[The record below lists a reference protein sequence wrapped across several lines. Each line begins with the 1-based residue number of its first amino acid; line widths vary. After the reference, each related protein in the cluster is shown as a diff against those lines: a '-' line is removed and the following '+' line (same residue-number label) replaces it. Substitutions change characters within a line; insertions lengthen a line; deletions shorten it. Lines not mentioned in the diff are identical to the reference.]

1 MALNLIPDVSFA
13 TNRIAKYAANPK
25 LNYLPIIL
33 NEKMIEVEGLD
44 DAAFNQICN
53 LLSSKNLFPYTFQ
66 NPEDTFTCIYKVH
79 IGKIE
84 KFKNYKPIF
93 NETHSAVKYPNN
105 RLR

>member
-1 MALNLIPDVSFA
+1 MNTLNS
-13 TNRIAKYAANPK
+13 R
-25 LNYLPIIL
+25 PIVL
-33 NEKMIEVEGLD
+33 NEKIIEVEGLD
-44 DAAFNQICN
+44 NAALSQIGN
-53 LLSSKNLFPYTFQ
+53 LMSSKNLFLYTFQ

-79 IGKIE
+79 NGKIE